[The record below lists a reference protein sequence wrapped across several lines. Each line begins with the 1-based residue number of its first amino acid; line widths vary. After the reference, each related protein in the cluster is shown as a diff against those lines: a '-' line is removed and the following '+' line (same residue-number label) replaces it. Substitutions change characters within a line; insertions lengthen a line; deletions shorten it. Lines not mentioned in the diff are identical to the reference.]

1 LELEGTTFSGHS
13 TKTTLGNTLRTLCYL
28 WYYIK
33 LAGLSS
39 TPWECALA
47 LAIAAGD
54 DGVVFVHPKW
64 TKKLRETIRANTT
77 LTADRY
83 NEDGSRNAL
92 CLGQRVKVV
101 HSGRF
106 WEIEFLSK
114 WSFSDGTLEGWM
126 MCRDLK
132 KIMSK
137 KQFFTGHNKQ
147 MLHHPW
153 LHRTAI
159 LEGLESE

>member
-1 LELEGTTFSGHS
+1 
-13 TKTTLGNTLRTLCYL
+13 
-28 WYYIK
+28 
-33 LAGLSS
+33 
-39 TPWECALA
+39 
-47 LAIAAGD
+47 
-54 DGVVFVHPKW
+54 
-64 TKKLRETIRANTT
+64 
-77 LTADRY
+77 
-83 NEDGSRNAL
+83 L

-126 MCRDLK
+126 MSRDLK

-137 KQFFTGHNKQ
+137 KQFFTGNNKQ
-147 MLHHPW
+147 MLLHPW